1 MKTSTDRILTTHV
14 GSLIR
19 PPALQE
25 IMRAKQGGQAYDQ
38 AAHDACLKESV
49 AEVVRRQAEIGV
61 DVVSDGEFGKAISWN
76 QYVVERLSGFE
87 LRTIPPGYRPGTPG
101 ADRTRFKEF
110 YAELDVREPMAN
122 AKTVACIGPVTYV
135 GQAIVQRDIDNF
147 KAALASE
154 ASGQRGNS
162 IVRAHSASE
171 DARERADDTRPE
183 PGSSARAALASE
195 ASGQRGNS
203 IVRAYSASEDARE
216 RADDTRPEP
225 GSSARAA
232 LAGRKVEQAFM
243 PVVAP
248 SSVLPDRKD
257 EYYKGEEDWLAA
269 VTAAMRTE
277 YKMIVD
283 AGFILQIDDARAAT
297 AYDRMVP
304 PGTFEEY
311 RRWLA
316 KFVDSLNAALEGIP
330 EDRVRYHVCWG
341 SWPGPHVS
349 DVPLESIVDLILK
362 VRAGA
367 YVIESANPRHEHEW
381 QVWKDVKLPPGRVLI
396 PGVISH
402 ATNVVEHPELI
413 AERTLRFAN
422 LLGRENVMIGTDCGF
437 AQGTF
442 YRRVHPSIMWAKLE
456 ALVEG
461 ARLASK
467 QLWR

>member
-1 MKTSTDRILTTHV
+1 MKRSTDRILTTHV

-19 PPALQE
+19 PQALQD
-25 IMRAKQGGQAYDQ
+25 ILRAKQAGQPYDQ
-38 AAHDACLKESV
+38 AAYEKCLKQSIDD
-49 AEVVRRQAEIGV
+49 VVSRQADIGV

-87 LRTIPPGYRPGTPG
+87 LRAIPAGYRPGTPG

-122 AKTVACIGPVTYV
+122 AKMVACVGPVKYI
-135 GQAIVQRDIDNF
+135 GQDILRRDIDNF
-147 KAALASE
+147 KAALKGA
-154 ASGQRGNS
+154 
-162 IVRAHSASE
+162 
-171 DARERADDTRPE
+171 
-183 PGSSARAALASE
+183 
-195 ASGQRGNS
+195 
-203 IVRAYSASEDARE
+203 
-216 RADDTRPEP
+216 
-225 GSSARAA
+225 
-232 LAGRKVEQAFM
+232 KVEEAFM

-257 EYYKGEEDWLAA
+257 EYYKGEEEWLDA

-277 YKMIVD
+277 YQTIVD
-283 AGFILQIDDARAAT
+283 AGFVLQIDDARAAT

-316 KFVDSLNAALEGIP
+316 KFVESLNRALEGIP

-349 DVPLESIVDLILK
+349 DVALKDIVDLILK

-381 QVWKDVKLPPGRVLI
+381 QVWKNVKLPDGKVLI

-413 AERTLRFAN
+413 AERITRFAN
-422 LLGRENVMIGTDCGF
+422 LLGRENVLAGTDCGF

-442 YRRVHPSIMWAKLE
+442 YRRVHPTVMWAKFE

-467 QLWR
+467 QLWN

>member
-19 PPALQE
+19 PQALQE
-25 IMRAKQGGQAYDQ
+25 IMRAKQGGEAYDR
-38 AAHDACLKESV
+38 AAYDACLKQSV
-49 AEVVRRQAEIGV
+49 ADVVRRQADTGL
-61 DVVSDGEFGKAISWN
+61 DVISDGEFGKAISWN

-87 LRTIPPGYRPGTPG
+87 LRAIPAGYRPGTPG

-122 AKTVACIGPVTYV
+122 PRMVACVGPVKYV

-147 KAALASE
+147 KAALK
-154 ASGQRGNS
+154 G
-162 IVRAHSASE
+162 V
-171 DARERADDTRPE
+171 T
-183 PGSSARAALASE
+183 
-195 ASGQRGNS
+195 
-203 IVRAYSASEDARE
+203 
-216 RADDTRPEP
+216 
-225 GSSARAA
+225 
-232 LAGRKVEQAFM
+232 VEQAFM

-257 EYYKGEEDWLAA
+257 EHYKSEEEWLAA

-304 PGTFEEY
+304 PGTFEDY
-311 RRWLA
+311 RRWLE
-316 KFVDSLNAALEGIP
+316 KFVESLNHALEGIP
-330 EDRVRYHVCWG
+330 EERVRYHVCWG

-349 DVPLESIVDLILK
+349 DVPLKAIVDLILK

-413 AERTLRFAN
+413 AERILRFAN
-422 LLGRENVMIGTDCGF
+422 LLGRENVMAGTDCGF

-442 YRRVHPSIMWAKLE
+442 YRRVHPTVMWAKFE

-461 ARLASK
+461 ARLASR

>member
-1 MKTSTDRILTTHV
+1 MKRSTDRILTTHV

-19 PPALQE
+19 PQALQD
-25 IMRAKQGGQAYDQ
+25 ILRAKQAGQPYDQ
-38 AAHDACLKESV
+38 AAYEKCLKQSIDD
-49 AEVVRRQAEIGV
+49 VVSRQADIGV

-87 LRTIPPGYRPGTPG
+87 LRAIPAGYRPGVPG

-122 AKTVACIGPVTYV
+122 AKMVACVGPVKYI
-135 GQAIVQRDIDNF
+135 GQDILRRDIDNF
-147 KAALASE
+147 KAALKGA
-154 ASGQRGNS
+154 
-162 IVRAHSASE
+162 
-171 DARERADDTRPE
+171 
-183 PGSSARAALASE
+183 
-195 ASGQRGNS
+195 
-203 IVRAYSASEDARE
+203 
-216 RADDTRPEP
+216 
-225 GSSARAA
+225 
-232 LAGRKVEQAFM
+232 KVEEAFM

-257 EYYKGEEDWLAA
+257 EYYKGEEEWLDA

-277 YKMIVD
+277 YQTIVD

-316 KFVDSLNAALEGIP
+316 KFVESLNRALEGIP

-349 DVPLESIVDLILK
+349 DVALKDIVDLILK

-381 QVWKDVKLPPGRVLI
+381 QVWKNVKLPDGKVLI

-413 AERTLRFAN
+413 AERIMRYAKLV
-422 LLGRENVMIGTDCGF
+422 GRQNVMAGADCGF
-437 AQGTF
+437 SSQALYKTEVHHTVVWEKFKALRQGADIAT
-442 YRRVHPSIMWAKLE
+442 K
-456 ALVEG
+456 
-461 ARLASK
+461 RLWSN
-467 QLWR
+467 

>member
-1 MKTSTDRILTTHV
+1 MKRSTDRILTTHV

-19 PPALQE
+19 PQALQE
-25 IMRAKQGGQAYDQ
+25 FMRAKQSDAPYDR
-38 AAHDACLKESV
+38 AGYEACLAQSI
-49 AEVVRRQAEIGV
+49 ADVVRRQAEIGI
-61 DVVSDGEFGKAISWN
+61 DVISDGEFGKAISWN

-87 LRTIPPGYRPGTPG
+87 LRPIQPGFRPGVPG

-122 AKTVACIGPVTYV
+122 AKMVACVGPVKYI
-135 GQAIVQRDIDNF
+135 GQEIVRRDIANF
-147 KAALASE
+147 KAALASV
-154 ASGQRGNS
+154 ASGQRGDS
-162 IVRAHSASE
+162 IVRAPA
-171 DARERADDTRPE
+171 TRPE
-183 PGSSARAALASE
+183 PGSSARAALE
-195 ASGQRGNS
+195 G
-203 IVRAYSASEDARE
+203 
-216 RADDTRPEP
+216 
-225 GSSARAA
+225 
-232 LAGRKVEQAFM
+232 LKVQEAFM

-257 EYYKGEEDWLAA
+257 EYYKGEEDWLEA

-277 YKMIVD
+277 YRMIVD
-283 AGFILQIDDARAAT
+283 AGFVLQIDDARAAT
-297 AYDRMVP
+297 AFDRMVP
-304 PGTFEEY
+304 PGTFEDY

-316 KFVDSLNAALEGIP
+316 KFVESLNHALEGIP

-349 DVPLESIVDLILK
+349 DVPLKDIVDLILK

-381 QVWKDVKLPPGRVLI
+381 QVWKNVKLPDGKVLI

-413 AERTLRFAN
+413 AERILRFAN
-422 LLGRENVMIGTDCGF
+422 LLGRENVMAGTDCGF

-442 YRRVHPSIMWAKLE
+442 YRRVHPTIMWAKFE
-456 ALVEG
+456 ALAEG

-467 QLWR
+467 QLWN

>member
-1 MKTSTDRILTTHV
+1 MKRSTDRILTTHV

-19 PPALQE
+19 PQALQD
-25 IMRAKQGGQAYDQ
+25 ILRAKQGGQSYDHAAYEN
-38 AAHDACLKESV
+38 CLKQSV
-49 AEVVRRQAEIGV
+49 ADVVRRQAEIGV

-87 LRTIPPGYRPGTPG
+87 LRAIPPGFRPGTPG

-122 AKTVACIGPVTYV
+122 AKMVACVGPVKYI
-135 GQAIVQRDIDNF
+135 GQEILRRDIDNF
-147 KAALASE
+147 KAALK
-154 ASGQRGNS
+154 G
-162 IVRAHSASE
+162 V
-171 DARERADDTRPE
+171 
-183 PGSSARAALASE
+183 
-195 ASGQRGNS
+195 
-203 IVRAYSASEDARE
+203 
-216 RADDTRPEP
+216 
-225 GSSARAA
+225 
-232 LAGRKVEQAFM
+232 KVEEAFM

-257 EYYKGEEDWLAA
+257 EYYKGEEEWLDA

-277 YKMIVD
+277 YQTIVD
-283 AGFILQIDDARAAT
+283 AGFVLQIDDARAAT

-316 KFVDSLNAALEGIP
+316 KFVESLNRALEGIP

-349 DVPLESIVDLILK
+349 DVALKDIVDLILK

-367 YVIESANPRHEHEW
+367 YVIESANPRHQHEW
-381 QVWKDVKLPPGRVLI
+381 QVWKNVRLPEGKVLI

-413 AERTLRFAN
+413 AERITRFAD
-422 LLGRENVMIGTDCGF
+422 LLGRENVIAGTDCGF

-442 YRRVHPSIMWAKLE
+442 YRRVHPTVMWAKFE

-461 ARLASK
+461 AQLASK
-467 QLWR
+467 QLWK

>member
-1 MKTSTDRILTTHV
+1 MKRSTDRILTTHV

-19 PPALQE
+19 PQALQD
-25 IMRAKQGGQAYDQ
+25 ILRAKQGGQSYDHAAYEN
-38 AAHDACLKESV
+38 CLKQSV
-49 AEVVRRQAEIGV
+49 ADVVRRQAEIGV

-87 LRTIPPGYRPGTPG
+87 LRAIPPGFRPGTPG

-122 AKTVACIGPVTYV
+122 AKMVACVGPVKYI
-135 GQAIVQRDIDNF
+135 GQEILRRDIDNF
-147 KAALASE
+147 KAALK
-154 ASGQRGNS
+154 G
-162 IVRAHSASE
+162 V
-171 DARERADDTRPE
+171 
-183 PGSSARAALASE
+183 
-195 ASGQRGNS
+195 
-203 IVRAYSASEDARE
+203 
-216 RADDTRPEP
+216 
-225 GSSARAA
+225 
-232 LAGRKVEQAFM
+232 KVEEAFM

-257 EYYKGEEDWLAA
+257 EYYKGEEEWLSA

-277 YKMIVD
+277 YRTIVD

-297 AYDRMVP
+297 AFDRMVP

-316 KFVDSLNAALEGIP
+316 KFVESLNHALEGIP

-349 DVPLESIVDLILK
+349 DVALKDIVDLILK

-381 QVWKDVKLPPGRVLI
+381 QVWKNVKLPEGKMLI

-413 AERTLRFAN
+413 AERITRFAG
-422 LLGRENVMIGTDCGF
+422 LLGRENVIAGTDCCF

-442 YRRVHPSIMWAKLE
+442 YRRVHPTVMWAKFE

-467 QLWR
+467 QLWK

>member
-1 MKTSTDRILTTHV
+1 MHQKREIMKRSTDRILTTHV

-19 PPALQE
+19 PQALQD
-25 IMRAKQGGQAYDQ
+25 ILRAKQAGQPYDQ
-38 AAHDACLKESV
+38 AAYETCLKQSIDD
-49 AEVVRRQAEIGV
+49 VVSHQAEIGV

-87 LRTIPPGYRPGTPG
+87 LRAIPAGYRPGVPG

-122 AKTVACIGPVTYV
+122 AKMVACVGPVKYI
-135 GQAIVQRDIDNF
+135 GQDILRRDIDNF
-147 KAALASE
+147 KAALKGA
-154 ASGQRGNS
+154 
-162 IVRAHSASE
+162 
-171 DARERADDTRPE
+171 
-183 PGSSARAALASE
+183 
-195 ASGQRGNS
+195 
-203 IVRAYSASEDARE
+203 
-216 RADDTRPEP
+216 
-225 GSSARAA
+225 
-232 LAGRKVEQAFM
+232 KVEEAFM

-257 EYYKGEEDWLAA
+257 EYYKGEAEWLDA

-277 YKMIVD
+277 YRTIVD

-316 KFVDSLNAALEGIP
+316 KFVESLNCALEGIP

-349 DVPLESIVDLILK
+349 DVALKDIVDLILK

-381 QVWKDVKLPPGRVLI
+381 QVWKNVKLPDGKVLI

-413 AERTLRFAN
+413 AERITRFAN
-422 LLGRENVMIGTDCGF
+422 LLGRENVLAGTDCGF

-442 YRRVHPSIMWAKLE
+442 YRRVHPTVMWAKFE

-467 QLWR
+467 QLWN

>member
-1 MKTSTDRILTTHV
+1 MKRSTDRILTTHV

-19 PPALQE
+19 PQALQD
-25 IMRAKQGGQAYDQ
+25 ILRAKQGGQSYDHAAYEN
-38 AAHDACLKESV
+38 CLKQSI
-49 AEVVRRQAEIGV
+49 ADVVRRQAEIGV

-87 LRTIPPGYRPGTPG
+87 LRAIPPGYRPGIPG

-122 AKTVACIGPVTYV
+122 AKMVACVGPVKYI
-135 GQAIVQRDIDNF
+135 GQEILQRDIANF
-147 KAALASE
+147 KAALKD
-154 ASGQRGNS
+154 
-162 IVRAHSASE
+162 V
-171 DARERADDTRPE
+171 
-183 PGSSARAALASE
+183 
-195 ASGQRGNS
+195 
-203 IVRAYSASEDARE
+203 
-216 RADDTRPEP
+216 
-225 GSSARAA
+225 
-232 LAGRKVEQAFM
+232 KVEETFM

-257 EYYKGEEDWLAA
+257 EYYKGEEEWLAA

-277 YKMIVD
+277 YRTIVD

-316 KFVDSLNAALEGIP
+316 KFVESLNHALEGIP

-349 DVPLESIVDLILK
+349 DVALRDIVDLILK

-381 QVWKDVKLPPGRVLI
+381 QVWKNVKLPPGKVLI

-413 AERTLRFAN
+413 AERISRFAN
-422 LLGRENVMIGTDCGF
+422 LLGRENVIAGTDCGF

-442 YRRVHPSIMWAKLE
+442 YRRVHPTVMWAKFE

-461 ARLASK
+461 ARLANK
-467 QLWR
+467 QLWN